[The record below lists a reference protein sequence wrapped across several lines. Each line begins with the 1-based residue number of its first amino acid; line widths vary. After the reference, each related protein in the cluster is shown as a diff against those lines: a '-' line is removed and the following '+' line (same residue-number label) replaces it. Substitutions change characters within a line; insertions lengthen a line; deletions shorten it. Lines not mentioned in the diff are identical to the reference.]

1 MHSTISQALGLG
13 FDEPARPARTFRQRT
28 VPQAEQGAQAGK
40 KEPDEPPDSEPGADL
55 RVTQALRKLGEEHF
69 WPHAR
74 MAGDL
79 TSPGAVKIVSRG
91 TGVWVYDE
99 QGRRYLDTLSGMWLS
114 NIGHGRTEVADAVR
128 AQVAELGY
136 APDGTVH
143 PTTLRLAARVAALS
157 PDPAARVFFTS
168 GGSEAVE
175 TAMKMAK
182 KFHRNRGEAGRYK
195 FISRRGSYHG
205 ATHGSLSLGGGG
217 ANNGAEYGPLPYGG
231 VRVPGPDQYRSPFG
245 GDASDSRLGDLE
257 CAREI
262 ERAILNEGPDTVAAV
277 IGEPISASAGVH
289 IPHPEYW
296 PMVREICDR
305 YGVLLICDEVITGFG
320 RTGRM
325 FATEHWGVVP
335 DISVVA
341 KALTSGYAPIGAAI
355 ATKRVAD
362 AFIGP
367 AGPAAKDPAF
377 NHRITFGG
385 NPVSCAA
392 GLANLDVLERE
403 GLVRNAARMGHYL
416 FFRLHDLYRYEI
428 VGQVRGGMGLMCAVE
443 IVADRATKEPFPREA
458 GLAHRANLLMERHG
472 LLGRAGNVFFLAP
485 PLSVTTGEIDFLVS
499 QLEAVI
505 AELQAEL
512 LTHGRAA

>member
-1 MHSTISQALGLG
+1 MHSTLEPSVGHDY
-13 FDEPARPARTFRQRT
+13 DEPARPSWMFQKRTAA
-28 VPQAEQGAQAGK
+28 QAEKAEAGDTPDDT
-40 KEPDEPPDSEPGADL
+40 PDEP
-55 RVTQALRKLGEEHF
+55 VTVGPAVTPTLVELGEAHF

-74 MAGDL
+74 AAGDL
-79 TSPGAVKIVSRG
+79 SSPGAVKIVTRG
-91 TGVWVYDE
+91 DGVWVYD
-99 QGRRYLDTLSGMWLS
+99 QRGSRYFDTLSGMWLS
-114 NIGHGRTEVADAVR
+114 NIGHGRREVADAVH
-128 AQVAELGY
+128 AQICELGY

-143 PTTLRLAARVAALS
+143 PATLRLAARVAGLA
-157 PDPAARVFFTS
+157 PDPASRVFFTS

-205 ATHGSLSLGGGG
+205 ATHGALSLGGGG
-217 ANNGAEYGPLPYGG
+217 GNNGAEYGPLPYGG
-231 VRVPGPDQYRSPFG
+231 VRVQGPDQYRNPFG
-245 GDASDSRLGDLE
+245 GPDGRGDLE

-335 DISVVA
+335 DITVVA
-341 KALTSGYAPIGAAI
+341 KALTSGYVPIGAAI
-355 ATKRVAD
+355 AAKHVAD
-362 AFIGP
+362 AFVGP
-367 AGPAAKDPAF
+367 AGTAF
-377 NHRITFGG
+377 DHRITFGG

-392 GLANLDVLERE
+392 GLANLDILERE
-403 GLVRNAARMGHYL
+403 LLVRNAADMGGYL
-416 FFRLHDLYRYEI
+416 FGRLQKLYRYEI
-428 VGQVRGGMGLMCAVE
+428 VGQVRGGLGLIAAVE
-443 IVADRATKEPFPREA
+443 IVANRATKEPFPKEA
-458 GLAHRANLLMERHG
+458 GLARRAGLLMERHG
-472 LLGRAGNVFFLAP
+472 LLGRAGNIFFLAP
-485 PLSVTTGEIDFLVS
+485 PLCATRSELDFLVN
-499 QLEAVI
+499 QLDAVVG
-505 AELQAEL
+505 ELQADL
-512 LTHGRAA
+512 LTHRSAA

>member
-1 MHSTISQALGLG
+1 MHSIISQTLGHG
-13 FDEPARPARTFRQRT
+13 F
-28 VPQAEQGAQAGK
+28 
-40 KEPDEPPDSEPGADL
+40 DEPPDSGPAAGQT
-55 RVTQALRKLGEEHF
+55 VTPALRRLGEAHF
-69 WPHAR
+69 WPHAH

-79 TSPGAVKIVSRG
+79 SSPAGVKIITRG
-91 TGVWVYDE
+91 SGVWVYDDN
-99 QGRRYLDTLSGMWLS
+99 GRRYLDTLSGMWLS
-114 NIGHGRTEVADAVR
+114 NIGHGRREVADAAC
-128 AQVAELGY
+128 AQMCELGY

-143 PTTLRLAARVAALS
+143 PTTLRLAARVAALA
-157 PDPAARVFFTS
+157 PDPSSRVFFVS
-168 GGSEAVE
+168 GGSEGVE

-217 ANNGAEYGPLPYGG
+217 GNNGAEYGPLPYGG
-231 VRVPGPDQYRSPFG
+231 VRVPGPDQYRNPFDG
-245 GDASDSRLGDLE
+245 GLDGKGDGRGDIE

-320 RTGRM
+320 RTGRV
-325 FATEHWGVVP
+325 FATEHWGIVP
-335 DISVVA
+335 DITVVA

-367 AGPAAKDPAF
+367 AASAF

-392 GLANLDVLERE
+392 GLANLNVLERE
-403 GLVRNAARMGHYL
+403 DLVSNAERMGDYL
-416 FFRLHDLYRYEI
+416 FDRLHELYRYEI
-428 VGQVRGGMGLMCAVE
+428 VGQVRGGLGLMCAIE
-443 IVADRATKEPFPREA
+443 IVADRATREPFRKEA
-458 GLAHRANLLMERHG
+458 GLARRAGLLMERHG
-472 LLGRAGNVFFLAP
+472 LLGRAGNVFFVAP
-485 PLSVTTGEIDFLVS
+485 PLSVTRGEIDFIVS
-499 QLEAVI
+499 QLDAVI
-505 AELQAEL
+505 AELQADL
-512 LTHGRAA
+512 LTKGRAA

>member
-1 MHSTISQALGLG
+1 
-13 FDEPARPARTFRQRT
+13 
-28 VPQAEQGAQAGK
+28 
-40 KEPDEPPDSEPGADL
+40 
-55 RVTQALRKLGEEHF
+55 
-69 WPHAR
+69 

-79 TSPGAVKIVSRG
+79 SSPDGVKIITRG
-91 TGVWVYDE
+91 SGVWVYDDK
-99 QGRRYLDTLSGMWLS
+99 GRRYLDTLSGMWLS
-114 NIGHGRTEVADAVR
+114 NIGHGRREIADAVC
-128 AQVAELGY
+128 AQIGELGY

-143 PTTLRLAARVAALS
+143 PATLRLAARVAALA
-157 PDPAARVFFTS
+157 PDPASRVFFVS
-168 GGSEAVE
+168 GGSEGVE

-217 ANNGAEYGPLPYGG
+217 GNNGAEYGPLPYGG
-231 VRVPGPDQYRSPFG
+231 VRVPGPDQYRNPFDG
-245 GDASDSRLGDLE
+245 CAGSMTGKGDIE

-325 FATEHWGVVP
+325 FATEHWGIVP
-335 DISVVA
+335 DITVVA

-367 AGPAAKDPAF
+367 ASSTF

-392 GLANLDVLERE
+392 GLANLNVLERE
-403 GLVRNAARMGHYL
+403 GLVSNAERMGDYL
-416 FFRLHDLYRYEI
+416 FDRLHELYRHDI
-428 VGQVRGGMGLMCAVE
+428 VGQVRGGLGLICAVE
-443 IVADRATKEPFPREA
+443 IVADRTTREPFPKEA
-458 GLAHRANLLMERHG
+458 RLAQRATLLMEQHG
-472 LLGRAGNVFFLAP
+472 LLGRAGNVFFVAP
-485 PLSVTTGEIDFLVS
+485 PLSVTRGEIDFIVS
-499 QLEAVI
+499 QLDAVI
-505 AELQAEL
+505 AELQAGL
-512 LTHGRAA
+512 LTKGHAA

>member
-1 MHSTISQALGLG
+1 MHSTISQALGHG

-28 VPQAEQGAQAGK
+28 VPQAEQSEQAGK
-40 KEPDEPPDSEPGADL
+40 QEPDEPPDSALEADP

-91 TGVWVYDE
+91 DGVWVYDE
-99 QGRRYLDTLSGMWLS
+99 HGRRYLDTLSGMWLS

-217 ANNGAEYGPLPYGG
+217 AKQRRR
-231 VRVPGPDQYRSPFG
+231 VR
-245 GDASDSRLGDLE
+245 
-257 CAREI
+257 
-262 ERAILNEGPDTVAAV
+262 
-277 IGEPISASAGVH
+277 
-289 IPHPEYW
+289 
-296 PMVREICDR
+296 
-305 YGVLLICDEVITGFG
+305 
-320 RTGRM
+320 
-325 FATEHWGVVP
+325 
-335 DISVVA
+335 
-341 KALTSGYAPIGAAI
+341 
-355 ATKRVAD
+355 
-362 AFIGP
+362 
-367 AGPAAKDPAF
+367 PAALRRGAGTGA
-377 NHRITFGG
+377 R
-385 NPVSCAA
+385 PVPQ
-392 GLANLDVLERE
+392 R
-403 GLVRNAARMGHYL
+403 VRRRRARQPPRRPRM
-416 FFRLHDLYRYEI
+416 
-428 VGQVRGGMGLMCAVE
+428 
-443 IVADRATKEPFPREA
+443 RAR
-458 GLAHRANLLMERHG
+458 
-472 LLGRAGNVFFLAP
+472 
-485 PLSVTTGEIDFLVS
+485 D
-499 QLEAVI
+499 
-505 AELQAEL
+505 
-512 LTHGRAA
+512 